1 MLSIT
6 KALARWSRSLG
17 VIGLVILALI
27 TTIGTGGGGGG
38 DGTTPAA
45 PTNPLDITTTN
56 AVEVAENAASSAS
69 LTDVAVEY
77 AYLPYGV
84 SVANRIQA
92 KDRLRVIFA
101 HAKASLNK
109 ITHAGVA
116 DFPQGI
122 HVELEGMCDTGS
134 ATFDWDDANAND
146 LLSAGEVLQLT
157 FNNCHDATDDLTLNG
172 KTTLTVNSITGDPQN
187 DAVNWSVGITLTD
200 ENASFEDAFEKV
212 TLNGSMTITVTNN
225 AAASTVL
232 FRLEGTSY
240 SASWNGDV
248 GRLTNF
254 VFSTLVNSALGTYE
268 VDADYTL
275 ADSELGGVITVVTNP
290 VFSGLL
296 SEPGN
301 PTAGKMTITGAGGAT
316 VTIEPFDELNALV
329 SLDANGDGTFE
340 NTWQVAWLNLE

>member
-6 KALARWSRSLG
+6 KAPARWSRSVG

-56 AVEVAENAASSAS
+56 AVEVAENAASTAS
-69 LTDVAVEY
+69 LTEVAVEY

-84 SVANRIQA
+84 SVASRNQA
-92 KDRLRVIFA
+92 KDRLRVVFA

-109 ITHAGVA
+109 ITHAGVV

-157 FNNCHDATDDLTLNG
+157 FNNCYDATDDLTLNG

-187 DAVNWSVGITLTD
+187 DAVNWSVSIMLTD

-212 TLNGSMTITVTNN
+212 TLNGSMTITVINN
-225 AAASTVL
+225 L
-232 FRLEGTSY
+232 
-240 SASWNGDV
+240 
-248 GRLTNF
+248 
-254 VFSTLVNSALGTYE
+254 
-268 VDADYTL
+268 
-275 ADSELGGVITVVTNP
+275 NP
-290 VFSGLL
+290 
-296 SEPGN
+296 
-301 PTAGKMTITGAGGAT
+301 
-316 VTIEPFDELNALV
+316 
-329 SLDANGDGTFE
+329 
-340 NTWQVAWLNLE
+340 